1 MRGLLTLEPDG
12 DKRAKYLEFID
23 IYAALTDNEFRRY
36 RRQYPEDSTT
46 MAGFFQRA
54 RDEGRVEGRDEGMR
68 EGRVE
73 GERAVLTRLLTRRF
87 GALAPAVADRLDCAS
102 ASDLEAW
109 SENLLDART
118 PEDVFGPRD

>member
-23 IYAALTDNEFRRY
+23 IYAALTDNEFGRY

-46 MAGFFQRA
+46 MTGFFQRA
-54 RDEGRVEGRDEGMR
+54 RD

-73 GERAVLTRLLTRRF
+73 GERAVLTRLLQRRF
-87 GALAPAVADRLDCAS
+87 GALAPSLADRLDRAS

-109 SENLLDART
+109 SEKVLDART
-118 PEDVFGPRD
+118 PEDVFGSAD